1 MGAGWRR
8 VKEQV
13 RRACAQAAQP
23 RPAQHHRYDWRA
35 ASPALHQR
43 AHKQLSA
50 SAGARAQ
57 DADFALRT
65 PGPQVKQNWNL
76 TDKNFVA
83 TSNSRNEN
91 MLREAGEFAGHL
103 KRCEKEIRTL
113 KNATEGAP
121 VPNCSCH
128 ASVVDPRPAASRVHP
143 AP

>member
-1 MGAGWRR
+1 M
-8 VKEQV
+8 QF
-13 RRACAQAAQP
+13 
-23 RPAQHHRYDWRA
+23 
-35 ASPALHQR
+35 
-43 AHKQLSA
+43 SA

-57 DADFALRT
+57 DADFALRA

-113 KNATEGAP
+113 KNATEG
-121 VPNCSCH
+121 VPSPACSLPCFG
-128 ASVVDPRPAASRVHP
+128 ARSTPCRLLSSPCAASL
-143 AP
+143 AWA

>member
-13 RRACAQAAQP
+13 RRACAQP
-23 RPAQHHRYDWRA
+23 RPGQHHRYEWRA
-35 ASPALHQR
+35 ASPALYQG
-43 AHKQLSA
+43 AHRLLSA

-121 VPNCSCH
+121 VLACSYP
-128 ASVVDPRPAASRVHP
+128 ASVLDPRPTAS
-143 AP
+143 